1 MRKFR
6 ISAYILFII
15 SLFIKYISSKYSYI
29 VENYY
34 SKNIDIYIVK
44 FLSKL
49 NSTFS
54 FSYFE
59 ILIYIFVL
67 SIIISIIYLIKRGF
81 KGKKAFFRSLKNIIL
96 NYIGILCLIYFLFII
111 LWGINYNRVSLIDSI
126 KDEYK
131 ENITQNIKTKQN
143 DVESKN
149 YKQTYIKDYKKEFEK
164 EDLTNL
170 YEYLIKECNKTKKEV
185 NTSNSNMKNDIK
197 SIKDMISKLEN
208 GYDNVELLNLNEL
221 GSYSKAKIILNSKL
235 LSYTN
240 ITGIY
245 SPFTGEANIN
255 TNQPST
261 SIPFTILH
269 EMAHQRG
276 YANESEANF
285 LAYLACINN
294 KDIYVKY
301 SGYFMALKYTASA
314 LSKVDYESFKYLTEN
329 IDDDVLKDL
338 RDYSKFWEKYEGKTS
353 QVSDNMNNVYLKS
366 NKVKEGT
373 KSYGKVVDLLLLYY
387 YLYEK

>member
-67 SIIISIIYLIKRGF
+67 SIIISIIYLISKGF
-81 KGKKAFFRSLKNIIL
+81 KGKKAFFSSLKNIIL
-96 NYIGILCLIYFLFII
+96 NYIGVLCFIYFLFII
-111 LWGINYNRVSLIDSI
+111 LWGINYNRESLIESI

-131 ENITQNIKTKQN
+131 ANITQNISKKED

-149 YKQTYIKDYKKEFEK
+149 YKQTY
-164 EDLTNL
+164 
-170 YEYLIKECNKTKKEV
+170 
-185 NTSNSNMKNDIK
+185 
-197 SIKDMISKLEN
+197 IKDMISKLEN
-208 GYDNVELLNLNEL
+208 GYDNVKLLNLNNL
-221 GSYSKAKIILNSKL
+221 GNYSKAKIILNSKL

-314 LSKVDYESFKYLTEN
+314 LSKVDYESFKELTEN

>member
-1 MRKFR
+1 MF
-6 ISAYILFII
+6 
-15 SLFIKYISSKYSYI
+15 
-29 VENYY
+29 
-34 SKNIDIYIVK
+34 
-44 FLSKL
+44 
-49 NSTFS
+49 
-54 FSYFE
+54 
-59 ILIYIFVL
+59 YIFIGVL
-67 SIIISIIYLIKRGF
+67 CF
-81 KGKKAFFRSLKNIIL
+81 
-96 NYIGILCLIYFLFII
+96 IYFLFII
-111 LWGINYNRVSLIDSI
+111 LWGINYNRESFIESI

-131 ENITQNIKTKQN
+131 ANITQSIRKKED
-143 DVESKN
+143 DVESKD
-149 YKQTYIKDYKKEFEK
+149 YKQTYIKDIDNKEFEK
-164 EDLTNL
+164 VDLKNL

-185 NTSNSNMKNDIK
+185 NTSNSDMKNDIK

-208 GYDNVELLNLNEL
+208 GYDNVELLNLNNL
-221 GSYSKAKIILNSKL
+221 GNYSKAKIILNSKL

-255 TNQPST
+255 TNQPNT

-338 RDYSKFWEKYEGKTS
+338 RDYFKFWEKYEGKTS
-353 QVSDNMNNVYLKS
+353 QVSDNMNNVYLKL

-373 KSYGKVVDLLLLYY
+373 RSYGKVVDLLLLYY

>member
-1 MRKFR
+1 M
-6 ISAYILFII
+6 
-15 SLFIKYISSKYSYI
+15 
-29 VENYY
+29 
-34 SKNIDIYIVK
+34 
-44 FLSKL
+44 
-49 NSTFS
+49 
-54 FSYFE
+54 
-59 ILIYIFVL
+59 
-67 SIIISIIYLIKRGF
+67 
-81 KGKKAFFRSLKNIIL
+81 
-96 NYIGILCLIYFLFII
+96 
-111 LWGINYNRVSLIDSI
+111 
-126 KDEYK
+126 
-131 ENITQNIKTKQN
+131 
-143 DVESKN
+143 
-149 YKQTYIKDYKKEFEK
+149 
-164 EDLTNL
+164 
-170 YEYLIKECNKTKKEV
+170 IKECNKTKKEV
-185 NTSNSNMKNDIK
+185 NTSNSDMKNDIK

-208 GYDNVELLNLNEL
+208 GYDNVELLNLNNL
-221 GSYSKAKIILNSKL
+221 GNYSKAKIILNSKL

-255 TNQPST
+255 TNQPNT

-338 RDYSKFWEKYEGKTS
+338 RDYFKFWEKYEGKTS

-373 KSYGKVVDLLLLYY
+373 RSYGKVVDLLLLYY